1 MSVGETSR
9 RAGPYTG
16 NGTNKQ
22 FTFPFRLFTQTELT
36 VVKSSDESFDAPD
49 VTLAYGID
57 YTVAL
62 NSDQETSPGGTVTLT
77 QPLESNRRLSII
89 SAVPAT
95 QTITITNYDGMQ
107 PSILNT
113 AHDKLTIL
121 IQQLQ
126 ERAQR
131 TLMIPGSSTETPE
144 ELMQRLLSA
153 QEEAQ
158 GSADE
163 AEAFRD
169 QAQAILNQVQSYGQ
183 AAVTI
188 APYAPYLIT
197 VANSIDDV
205 NTVGENIL
213 TIQTVA
219 GMEYSITTVAS
230 LGSSLGTLASN
241 VDTFEEVAEH
251 SQAIQIVAADF
262 NSAVA
267 CPNVHDFGEYGVD
280 DIPQWT
286 PTGGSI
292 STVADSITE
301 VETVAGLDDAI
312 SYIYQNQDVVNNA
325 ASLSAYKSYLA
336 TLASISGNISTL
348 ATNINS
354 IQGVYN
360 IRDEISTVSNY
371 SSSVYAVGQSIAD
384 VGTVSDNLETIQT
397 VAGMEYSIVTVSSLG
412 SYLGTLAENVDT
424 FEEVAEHSQAVQIV
438 AADFNSS
445 IACPNIHDFGVFGDD
460 DIPQYTP
467 TGGSIS
473 TVAEGMTD
481 VGTVADSI
489 AAVENVSNIKDHVS
503 TVSQNATSVSTVA
516 TNIASV
522 NDVSEHK
529 NAMLT
534 VAADFSTSTPC
545 PNIHDFGEYG
555 ADDIPS
561 YTPTGGSI
569 SKVAGSIDNVN
580 TVAAQDE
587 NIAFIV
593 AHWDEIATAI
603 GALTGEFLVASLN
616 LSDVPDK
623 AVARTNLGLGTMATS
638 NLDLGEWSE
647 N

>member
-1 MSVGETSR
+1 MSDYIKR
-9 RAGPYTG
+9 LAGPYTG
-16 NGTNKQ
+16 AGQKT
-22 FTFPFRLFTQTELT
+22 FTFGFFTFKEEDVYVGTAMSNDEVATILELG
-36 VVKSSDESFDAPD
+36 V
-49 VTLAYGID
+49 D
-57 YTVAL
+57 YTVTLNDDQDAVPGGSITLTSSTGLAQGEVLVIGSAL
-62 NSDQETSPGGTVTLT
+62 DYVKNIDLTNYSRFPPEQIDTEFLRIVIMIQQIVEKLGRALIVPETSSETPA
-77 QPLESNRRLSII
+77 EMIERLS
-89 SAVPAT
+89 
-95 QTITITNYDGMQ
+95 
-107 PSILNT
+107 
-113 AHDKLTIL
+113 
-121 IQQLQ
+121 
-126 ERAQR
+126 R
-131 TLMIPGSSTETPE
+131 
-144 ELMQRLLSA
+144 A

-158 GSADE
+158 GAADE

-169 QAQAILNQVQSYGQ
+169 QAQAIFNQVQSYGQ

-267 CPNVHDFGEYGVD
+267 CPNVHDFGIFGED
-280 DIPQWT
+280 DIPEWT

-312 SYIYQNQDVVNNA
+312 SYIYQNQDDIENA
-325 ASLSAYKSYLA
+325 SSLSAYKSYLA
-336 TLASISGNISTL
+336 TLASISGNISTV

-360 IRDEISTVSNY
+360 IRDEISTVSTY
-371 SSSVYAVGQSIAD
+371 SSSVHAVGQSIAD
-384 VGTVSDNLETIQT
+384 VGTVADNLGTIQT

-412 SYLGTLAENVDT
+412 SYLGTLAQNVDT

-445 IACPNIHDFGVFGDD
+445 IACPNIHDFGIFGDD

-473 TVAEGMTD
+473 TVAEGIED
-481 VGTVADSI
+481 VGIVADNI
-489 AAVENVSNIKDHVS
+489 TAVQNVSGIKDHVS